1 MDYSKCE
8 LCPRGCGVNRNGG
21 EKGFCGAGSEMKI
34 YRYGPHFGEEP
45 PFTGENGS
53 GTVFFSHCTLGCEFC
68 QNFPWS
74 QQGKG
79 KTYTSEAFADIL
91 IELAELKCH
100 NWNLVSP
107 TCWLPDVKNG
117 LETAKKAGFS
127 LPLLYNTSGF
137 ECEQSLDDMSNV
149 VDIYV
154 TDLRYSKIESAKLL
168 SKSGDYVDAARKALL
183 KMVDQVGHLK
193 CDADGIALS
202 GVVCRLLVL
211 PGRADETI
219 DNLRWLEKNVGTDIH
234 ISLMSQYV
242 PAYNACKFQD
252 MGRTVNE
259 DEYEAVCDVVEDLE
273 FYNGWIQDF
282 IPDLKVDKD
291 LVGYNMESGGS
302 AGPKV

>member
-1 MDYSKCE
+1 MDYSNCD
-8 LCPRGCGVNRNGG
+8 LCPRVCGVNRNAG

-68 QNFPWS
+68 QNYPWS
-74 QQGKG
+74 QNGEG
-79 KTYTSEAFADIL
+79 KTYTFEALGEIL
-91 IELAELKCH
+91 IELAKQKCH

-117 LETAKKAGFS
+117 VETVKKAGFS

-137 ECEQSLDDMSNV
+137 ECEKSLDDMSGI

-154 TDLRYSKIESAKLL
+154 TDLRYSKRESAQLL
-168 SKSGDYVDAARKALL
+168 SKSGDYVEAARNSLL

-193 CDADGIALS
+193 CDSDEHAVS

-211 PGRADETI
+211 PGRADEAI
-219 DNLRWLEKNVGTDIH
+219 ENLRWLAENVGTDIY

-242 PAYNACKFQD
+242 PTYNAYKFQD
-252 MGRTVNE
+252 MGRTVNQN
-259 DEYEAVCDVVEDLE
+259 EYEAVCDVVEKLE

-282 IPDLKVDKD
+282 MPDLEVDKE
-291 LVGYNMESGGS
+291 LVGYNMKSSDS
-302 AGPKV
+302 AL

>member
-74 QQGKG
+74 QQGQG

-137 ECEQSLDDMSNV
+137 ECEQSLDDMSGI

-154 TDLRYSKIESAKLL
+154 TDLRYSKRESAQLL
-168 SKSGDYVDAARKALL
+168 SKSGDYVDVARKALL

-193 CDADGIALS
+193 CDADGNAIS

-211 PGRADETI
+211 PGGADEAI
-219 DNLRWLEKNVGTDIH
+219 DNFRWLKANVGTEMH

-242 PAYNACKFQD
+242 PAYNACSYPD

-259 DEYEAVCDVVEDLE
+259 GEYEAVCDVVEELE

-282 IPDLKVDKD
+282 MPDLEVDKD

-302 AGPKV
+302 AEPKV

>member
-1 MDYSKCE
+1 
-8 LCPRGCGVNRNGG
+8 
-21 EKGFCGAGSEMKI
+21 MKI
-34 YRYGPHFGEEP
+34 YRYGSHFGEEP
-45 PFTGENGS
+45 PFTGEHGS
-53 GTVFFSHCTLGCEFC
+53 GTIFFSHCTLGCEFC

-79 KTYTSEAFADIL
+79 DVYSSKAFADIL
-91 IELAELKCH
+91 IELAEQKCH

-117 LETAKKAGFS
+117 LKIAKKAGFY
-127 LPLLYNTSGF
+127 LPVMYNTSGF
-137 ECEQSLDDMSNV
+137 EYEESLDYMSGI

-154 TDLRYSKIESAKLL
+154 TDLRYSKRDSAQLL
-168 SKSGDYVDAARKALL
+168 SKSGDYVDAARNALL
-183 KMVDQVGHLK
+183 KMIDQVGHLK
-193 CDADGIALS
+193 CDADGIAMS

-211 PGRADETI
+211 PGRADEAI
-219 DNLRWLEKNVGTDIH
+219 DNLRWLAKSVGTEMH

-242 PAYNACKFQD
+242 PAYNACNYPE

-259 DEYEAVCDVVEDLE
+259 DEYKAVCDVVEELE

-282 IPDLKVDKD
+282 IPDLEVDKE

-302 AGPKV
+302 AEPNV